1 MKHKTGKKMSNH
13 VYWIIEADVVDGKL
27 DELKSLMQEMSAAT
41 KADEPGALNYE
52 WSLSADDT
60 KCHIFE
66 RYTDADA
73 TMVHMGNF
81 GSKFAR
87 KFMAVLAPTSCTL
100 YGAPDDRVRAGLKP
114 MGCVEMTSAA
124 GFSR

>member
-1 MKHKTGKKMSNH
+1 MSDH

-27 DELKSLMQEMSAAT
+27 GELKSLMVEMSDAT

-52 WSLSADDT
+52 WSLSEDE
-60 KCHIFE
+60 KRCHIFE
-66 RYTDADA
+66 RYADNAA

-81 GSKFAR
+81 GSKFAKR
-87 KFMAVLAPTSCTL
+87 FMGVLKPTRTVL
-100 YGAPDDRVRAGLKP
+100 YGNPDDKVKKAMAPLGS
-114 MGCVEMTSAA
+114 VVMTSAA